1 MTEALERPAA
11 WRRRH
16 GRLRL
21 AFFITVALLLLVG
34 MLAAR
39 ADERRRR
46 TPGTWQRSG
55 SLTHND
61 RTCGP
66 GRPVDI
72 WLVKLDKGQPFRVEV
87 RSRDFEPHAYAVG
100 PLSADDPPVVAK
112 GIESG
117 NSKSRV
123 AFAAGA
129 SGEYGIG
136 IVSIGQAAY
145 GAYELSSNHRVRTV
159 WETSNEFDGVED
171 VLLALFAGLFVLQL
185 SGLSV
190 RAFWRSPDRILL
202 LRPFGQGPVSRSLK
216 RFARRNLAYRG
227 FIFTLADEHLQH
239 SLAAFAL
246 SHVPLDLGSI
256 FFVFYRPLF
265 RRAHRFVFVR
275 KPSDLNLVRS
285 RLRSRWRLGQF
296 WQSWLGLGD
305 RINKLRSRDELW
317 KDCIDVL
324 LDNCQVI
331 VVDLSHIGA
340 GTTWELEQLYRR
352 GHHYKA
358 LFLVPDDDDQAAV
371 AGELVSG
378 IAVQC
383 GAAAVAAPILYRYSP
398 SVGSVLDAEA
408 FENAYA
414 EAVSS
419 AQQPAAAALPISMKA
434 VLAAAPIAVLGPLWL
449 PVGVVLGFLALRD
462 IRRADG
468 MLRGEVLAHMTI
480 FIGGAGLCLA
490 AVVGGLW
497 LVAK

>member
-1 MTEALERPAA
+1 
-11 WRRRH
+11 
-16 GRLRL
+16 
-21 AFFITVALLLLVG
+21 

-46 TPGTWQRSG
+46 TPGKWQRSG
-55 SLTHND
+55 ALTHAD
-61 RTCGP
+61 RTYEP
-66 GRPVDI
+66 GRPVDV
-72 WLVKLDKGQPFRVEV
+72 WLVTLDKGQRLRVDV
-87 RSRDFEPHAYAVG
+87 RSTDFEPHGYAVG
-100 PLSADDPPVVAK
+100 PLSANDPPVVSK
-112 GIESG
+112 GIESDNG
-117 NSKSRV
+117 KSRV
-123 AFAAGA
+123 TFAAGA
-129 SGEYGIG
+129 SGEYVIG
-136 IVSIGQAAY
+136 VVSIGPAAY
-145 GAYELSSNHRVRTV
+145 GAYALSSNYRLGAAG
-159 WETSNEFDGVED
+159 ETSNDIDDVED
-171 VLLALFAGLFVLQL
+171 VLGVLCTLLFLVQL
-185 SGLSV
+185 SGLPI

-227 FIFTLADEHLQH
+227 FIFTLADKHLQH
-239 SLAAFAL
+239 SLAAYAL

-256 FFVFYRPLF
+256 FLVFYRPLF

-285 RLRSRWRLGQF
+285 RLRSRWRLGLF

-324 LDNCQVI
+324 LDNCQVV

-340 GTTWELEQLYRR
+340 GTTWELERLYRR
-352 GHHYKA
+352 GHYYKA

-371 AGELVSG
+371 AGKLVSG

-383 GAAAVAAPILYRYSP
+383 GAAEIGLPILYRYSP
-398 SVGSVLDAEA
+398 SVGSVVDAAA
-408 FENAYA
+408 FERAYA

-419 AQQPAAAALPISMKA
+419 DRQPAAAALPISMKA

-449 PVGVVLGFLALRD
+449 PVGVVLGFLALLD

-480 FIGGAGLCLA
+480 FIGGALLCLA

-497 LVAK
+497 LLAK

>member
-1 MTEALERPAA
+1 MNGDVA
-11 WRRRH
+11 RRET
-16 GRLRL
+16 GS
-21 AFFITVALLLLVG
+21 AP
-34 MLAAR
+34 
-39 ADERRRR
+39 E
-46 TPGTWQRSG
+46 
-55 SLTHND
+55 SLTHDN
-61 RTCGP
+61 RTYGT

-72 WLVKLDKGQPFRVEV
+72 WLVKLDKGQRFRVDV
-87 RSRDFEPHAYAVG
+87 RSRDFEPHGYAVG
-100 PLSADDPPVVAK
+100 PLSADHPPVVAK

-117 NSKSRV
+117 NSKSRI

-129 SGEYGIG
+129 SGEYVHWYCLDWTGG
-136 IVSIGQAAY
+136 VRRLCTVEQ
-145 GAYELSSNHRVRTV
+145 LSRSGPSG
-159 WETSNEFDGVED
+159 ETSNDIDDVED
-171 VLLALFAGLFVLQL
+171 VLLVLCPLLFLLQL
-185 SGLSV
+185 SGLSI

-285 RLRSRWRLGQF
+285 RLRSRWLLGQF

-340 GTTWELEQLYRR
+340 GTAWELEQLYRR

-371 AGELVSG
+371 AGKLVSG

-434 VLAAAPIAVLGPLWL
+434 VLAAAPIRCSGRYGCQWASCWGFWRY
-449 PVGVVLGFLALRD
+449 GTSVVPMGF
-462 IRRADG
+462 
-468 MLRGEVLAHMTI
+468 
-480 FIGGAGLCLA
+480 
-490 AVVGGLW
+490 
-497 LVAK
+497 

>member
-1 MTEALERPAA
+1 
-11 WRRRH
+11 
-16 GRLRL
+16 
-21 AFFITVALLLLVG
+21 

-46 TPGTWQRSG
+46 TPGNWQRSG
-55 SLTHND
+55 ALTHTD
-61 RTCGP
+61 RTYEP

-72 WLVKLDKGQPFRVEV
+72 WLVELDKGQPLRLEV
-87 RSRDFEPHAYAVG
+87 RSTAFEPHAYAVG

-136 IVSIGQAAY
+136 IVSLGQAAY
-145 GAYELSSNHRVRTV
+145 GAYRLSSNHRLRTV
-159 WETSNEFDGVED
+159 GETSNDFDGVED

-227 FIFTLADEHLQH
+227 FTFTLADKHLQH
-239 SLAAFAL
+239 SLTAYAL

-256 FFVFYRPLF
+256 FLVFYRPLF

-285 RLRSRWRLGQF
+285 RLRSRWRLGLF

-324 LDNCQVI
+324 LDNCQVV

-340 GTTWELEQLYRR
+340 GTTWELERLYRR

-358 LFLVPDDDDQAAV
+358 LFLVPDDDDQVAV
-371 AGELVSG
+371 ADKLVSG
-378 IAVQC
+378 IALQC
-383 GAAAVAAPILYRYSP
+383 GPAGVASPILYRYSP
-398 SVGSVLDAEA
+398 SAGSVLDPDA

-414 EAVSS
+414 AAVSS
-419 AQQPAAAALPISMKA
+419 DQQPVAATLPISRKA

-449 PVGVVLGFLALRD
+449 PVGVVLGLLALRD

-468 MLRGEVLAHMTI
+468 MLRGEVLAHTTI
-480 FIGGAGLCLA
+480 AIGGAILCLIA
-490 AVVGGLW
+490 AVGGLW
-497 LVAK
+497 LVGK